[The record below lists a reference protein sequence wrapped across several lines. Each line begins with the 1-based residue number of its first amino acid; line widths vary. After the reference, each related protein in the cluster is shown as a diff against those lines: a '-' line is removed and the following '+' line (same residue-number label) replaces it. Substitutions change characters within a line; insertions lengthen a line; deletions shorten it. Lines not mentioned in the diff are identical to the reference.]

1 MIFPALSL
9 LWLRTLNGD
18 GKLDLVVDTTGDG
31 LQILIG
37 NGDGTFQS
45 LRTIVQRQ
53 PKEGGLGCGH
63 GVPFVATD
71 FNGDGKMDV
80 AYCSDAYGQIGIVLG
95 NGDRAFKKRV
105 YYNAGS
111 NDSLWAFAG
120 ADFNCDG
127 KTDFID
133 WHFKNGVRDRVFA
146 IRLGQRKW
154 YLPTGNCCE
163 SSGQHQRLGNRTRRL
178 QFGWPAGFHYAPS
191 RRRHSSLS
199 AKVSGQMGKDGSG
212 ALSRPLSMQL
222 AITASGSARSSIA
235 GGEVYT
241 ECRR

>member
-63 GVPFVATD
+63 GVPFVVND
-71 FNGDGKMDV
+71 FNGGGKMDV
-80 AYCSDAYGQIGIVLG
+80 AYCSDAYGQVGIVLG

-120 ADFNCDG
+120 GDFNCEG

-133 WHFKNGVRDRVFA
+133 WHFKNGIRDRVFA

-163 SSGQHQRLGNRTRRL
+163 SSGQHRRLGNRTRRL
-178 QFGWPAGFHYAPS
+178 QFGWPAGFHFMLPA
-191 RRRHSSLS
+191 
-199 AKVSGQMGKDGSG
+199 
-212 ALSRPLSMQL
+212 
-222 AITASGSARSSIA
+222 A
-235 GGEVYT
+235 GGIQVYPQK
-241 ECRR
+241 

>member
-1 MIFPALSL
+1 MGMVRSEPVGSMEHFRRVRTLLLAISTATESWTSQPPSPEIPPCTSSWETGMEPSGRGQPMIFPALSL

-63 GVPFVATD
+63 GVPFVVND

-80 AYCSDAYGQIGIVLG
+80 AYCSDAYGQIV
-95 NGDRAFKKRV
+95 
-105 YYNAGS
+105 NAGS

-120 ADFNCDG
+120 GERFQL
-127 KTDFID
+127 
-133 WHFKNGVRDRVFA
+133 RRQDR
-146 IRLGQRKW
+146 
-154 YLPTGNCCE
+154 
-163 SSGQHQRLGNRTRRL
+163 
-178 QFGWPAGFHYAPS
+178 FH
-191 RRRHSSLS
+191 
-199 AKVSGQMGKDGSG
+199 
-212 ALSRPLSMQL
+212 
-222 AITASGSARSSIA
+222 
-235 GGEVYT
+235 
-241 ECRR
+241 

>member
-45 LRTIVQRQ
+45 LRTIMQRQ
-53 PKEGGLGCGH
+53 SKEGGLGCGH
-63 GVPFVATD
+63 GVPFVVND

-95 NGDRAFKKRV
+95 NRDRAVKKRV

-111 NDSLWAFAG
+111 NDSLWHSQG
-120 ADFNCDG
+120 AISTATARQISLIGTSKMAPVIGC
-127 KTDFID
+127 
-133 WHFKNGVRDRVFA
+133 
-146 IRLGQRKW
+146 
-154 YLPTGNCCE
+154 LP
-163 SSGQHQRLGNRTRRL
+163 
-178 QFGWPAGFHYAPS
+178 FGWGNGNGTFQPETAANLPDKSKTWESYQETSIRIACWISYAPS

-199 AKVSGQMGKDGSG
+199 LSAK
-212 ALSRPLSMQL
+212 
-222 AITASGSARSSIA
+222 
-235 GGEVYT
+235 
-241 ECRR
+241 

>member
-1 MIFPALSL
+1 MGRFRAFGPLCKDN
-9 LWLRTLNGD
+9 R
-18 GKLDLVVDTTGDG
+18 
-31 LQILIG
+31 
-37 NGDGTFQS
+37 
-45 LRTIVQRQ
+45 RQ
-53 PKEGGLGCGH
+53 GGLGCGH
-63 GVPFVATD
+63 GVPFVVND

-80 AYCSDAYGQIGIVLG
+80 AYCSDAYGQIV
-95 NGDRAFKKRV
+95 
-105 YYNAGS
+105 NAGS

-120 ADFNCDG
+120 GDFNCDG
-127 KTDFID
+127 KTDSID

-146 IRLGQRKW
+146 IRLGQQKW

-163 SSGQHQRLGNRTRRL
+163 SSGQHRRLGNRTRRL
-178 QFGWPAGFHYAPS
+178 RFGWPVGFHYAPS

-199 AKVSGQMGKDGSG
+199 LSAKVSSRMGKDGSG

-241 ECRR
+241 EYRR